1 MLVRS
6 TEPLRFENPA
16 PQKSPPQKTPP
27 QKTPDP
33 RRNVLTAAFKAKTG
47 QRMLTNN
54 FLKGLRLTHPVMQA
68 PMGGGPSTPE
78 LIAAV
83 CETGGMGWLAA
94 AYLAP
99 EQIRD
104 QVRAIRALT
113 DRPFGI
119 NLFVGGWAR
128 NANRAQVASMM
139 KLLHEM
145 HSELGLAPPSV
156 PGVPNDP
163 FPGQLEAVLDAKP
176 AAFSFTFGLPRAE
189 DIARLKEEGIAVFGT
204 ATTLREAHLL
214 ASAGVDAIIAQG
226 EEAGAHRGTFAGTFE
241 QSMVPTLDL
250 VRAIHA
256 EVPLPVLATGGLMDG
271 HDVANAL
278 AAGASATLHG
288 TAFLATPESG
298 ASEAYKRAIL
308 AAEDDDTV
316 VTRAFSGRPARGLRN
331 AFVRAVEDS
340 EAEIPPYPLQ
350 NVLTRPMRQAA
361 AARGD
366 ASRQSLWAG
375 RGVARARNAPAE
387 DIVAT
392 MLRELEAA
400 QNKPASAQGH

>member
-1 MLVRS
+1 
-6 TEPLRFENPA
+6 
-16 PQKSPPQKTPP
+16 
-27 QKTPDP
+27 
-33 RRNVLTAAFKAKTG
+33 
-47 QRMLTNN
+47 MLTNK

-78 LIAAV
+78 LVAAV
-83 CETGGMGWLAA
+83 CETGGMGWLAG
-94 AYLAP
+94 AYLSP

-104 QVRAIRALT
+104 QARAVRAMT

-119 NLFVGGWAR
+119 NLFVGGWGR

-139 KLLHEM
+139 KLLEDTHA
-145 HSELGLAPPSV
+145 ELGLEPPSV

-163 FPGQLEAVLDAKP
+163 FPAQLEAVLDAKP

-189 DIARLKEEGIAVFGT
+189 DIRRLKGEGIAVFGT
-204 ATTLREAHLL
+204 ATTLREAHIL
-214 ASAGVDAIIAQG
+214 ADSDVDGIIAQG

-250 VRAIHA
+250 VRAIHKEIA
-256 EVPLPVLATGGLMDG
+256 LPILAAGGLMDG
-271 HDVANAL
+271 HDVAEAL
-278 AAGASATLHG
+278 DAGASATLHG

-298 ASEAYKRAIL
+298 ASAAYKRAIL
-308 AAEDDDTV
+308 AAESDDTV

-331 AFVRAVEDS
+331 SFVRAVEDS

-361 AARGD
+361 AAKGD
-366 ASRQSLWAG
+366 AGRLSLWAG
-375 RGVARARNAPAE
+375 RGVAKTREAPAAE
-387 DIVAT
+387 IVA
-392 MLRELEAA
+392 MLLSEVDAEQGRSAAA
-400 QNKPASAQGH
+400 Q

>member
-1 MLVRS
+1 
-6 TEPLRFENPA
+6 
-16 PQKSPPQKTPP
+16 
-27 QKTPDP
+27 
-33 RRNVLTAAFKAKTG
+33 
-47 QRMLTNN
+47 MLTNK
-54 FLKGLRLTHPVMQA
+54 FLKGLRLTHPIMQA
-68 PMGGGPSTPE
+68 PMGGGPSTPA

-94 AYLAP
+94 AYLTP

-128 NANRAQVASMM
+128 SANRAQVASMM
-139 KLLHEM
+139 KLLQDM
-145 HSELGLAPPSV
+145 HAELGLEPPAV

-163 FPGQLEAVLDAKP
+163 FPAQLEAVLDAKP

-189 DIARLKEEGIAVFGT
+189 DVDRLKLEGIMVMGT
-204 ATTLREAHLL
+204 ATTLREANIL
-214 ASAGVDAIIAQG
+214 ATSGVDAIIAQG

-241 QSMVPTLDL
+241 QSMVPTLEL
-250 VRAIHA
+250 VRQIHA
-256 EVPLPVLATGGLMDG
+256 EIDLPVLAAGGLMDG
-271 HDVANAL
+271 RDVAAAL
-278 AAGASATLHG
+278 NAGASATLHG

-298 ASEAYKRAIL
+298 ATEAYKQAIL
-308 AAEDDDTV
+308 AAEEDDTV

-331 AFVRAVEDS
+331 RFVRAVEDS

-366 ASRQSLWAG
+366 AGRLSLWAG
-375 RGVARARNAPAE
+375 RGVARTREAPAA
-387 DIVAT
+387 DIVAQ
-392 MLRELEAA
+392 MLSELEAA
-400 QNKPASAQGH
+400 EAKPTAARGH

>member
-1 MLVRS
+1 
-6 TEPLRFENPA
+6 
-16 PQKSPPQKTPP
+16 
-27 QKTPDP
+27 
-33 RRNVLTAAFKAKTG
+33 
-47 QRMLTNN
+47 MLTNN
-54 FLKGLRLTHPVMQA
+54 LLKGLRLTHPIMQA

-83 CETGGMGWLAA
+83 CETGGMGWLAG
-94 AYLAP
+94 AYLTP

-128 NANRAQVASMM
+128 SANRAQVASMM
-139 KLLHEM
+139 KLLKDM
-145 HSELGLAPPSV
+145 HAELGLEPPAV

-176 AAFSFTFGLPRAE
+176 AAFSFTFGLPRTE
-189 DIARLKEEGIAVFGT
+189 DVVRLKDEGIAVFGT
-204 ATTLREAHLL
+204 ATTLREAHIL
-214 ASAGVDAIIAQG
+214 ASSDVDAIIAQG

-256 EVPLPVLATGGLMDG
+256 EIDLPILAAGGLMDG
-271 HDVANAL
+271 HDVAAAL

-298 ASEAYKRAIL
+298 ASEAYKKAIL
-308 AAEDDDTV
+308 AAEADDTV

-331 AFVRAVEDS
+331 TFVRAVEAS

-366 ASRQSLWAG
+366 AGRLSLWAG
-375 RGVARARNAPAE
+375 RGVARTREAPAAE
-387 DIVAT
+387 IVET
-392 MLRELEAA
+392 MLAELETAQAQPAA
-400 QNKPASAQGH
+400 AKGH

>member
-1 MLVRS
+1 
-6 TEPLRFENPA
+6 
-16 PQKSPPQKTPP
+16 
-27 QKTPDP
+27 
-33 RRNVLTAAFKAKTG
+33 
-47 QRMLTNN
+47 MLTNK
-54 FLKGLRLTHPVMQA
+54 FLKGLRLTHPIMQA

-83 CETGGMGWLAA
+83 CETGGMGWLAG
-94 AYLAP
+94 AYLTP

-128 NANRAQVASMM
+128 SANRAQVASMM
-139 KLLHEM
+139 KLLKDM
-145 HSELGLAPPSV
+145 HAELGLEPPAV

-189 DIARLKEEGIAVFGT
+189 DVVRLKDEGIAVFGT
-204 ATTLREAHLL
+204 ATTLREAHIL
-214 ASAGVDAIIAQG
+214 ATSGVDAIIAQG

-241 QSMVPTLDL
+241 QSMTPTLEL

-256 EVPLPVLATGGLMDG
+256 EIDLPVLAAGGLMDG
-271 HDVANAL
+271 QDVAEAL

-298 ASEAYKRAIL
+298 ASEAYKQAIL
-308 AAEDDDTV
+308 AAEGDDTV

-331 AFVRAVEDS
+331 TFVRAVEAS

-366 ASRQSLWAG
+366 AGRLSLWAG
-375 RGVARARNAPAE
+375 RGVARTREALAAE
-387 DIVAT
+387 IVAT
-392 MLRELEAA
+392 MLAELEATQA
-400 QNKPASAQGH
+400 HPSAAKVH

>member
-1 MLVRS
+1 MLSRS
-6 TEPLRFENPA
+6 TEPLRFENPYA
-16 PQKSPPQKTPP
+16 
-27 QKTPDP
+27 P
-33 RRNVLTAAFKAKTG
+33 RRNALRAPFKAKTG
-47 QRMLTNN
+47 QQMLTNK

-83 CETGGMGWLAA
+83 CDTGGMGWLAG
-94 AYLAP
+94 AYLTP

-104 QVRAIRALT
+104 QARAVRAMT

-139 KLLHEM
+139 KLLKDM
-145 HSELGLAPPSV
+145 HAELGLAPPSV

-176 AAFSFTFGLPRAE
+176 AAFSFTFGLPRME
-189 DIARLKEEGIAVFGT
+189 DVDRLKAEGIAVLGT
-204 ATTLREAHLL
+204 ATTLREARIL
-214 ASAGVDAIIAQG
+214 AESNVDAIVAQG

-256 EVPLPVLATGGLMDG
+256 EIDLPVVAAGGLMDG
-271 HDVANAL
+271 RDVARAL
-278 AAGASATLHG
+278 EAGASATMHG

-298 ASEAYKRAIL
+298 ASDAYKRAIL
-308 AAEDDDTV
+308 SAEEDDTV

-331 AFVRAVEDS
+331 SFVRAVEES
-340 EAEIPPYPLQ
+340 ESEIPPYPLQ

-366 ASRQSLWAG
+366 ASRLSLWAG
-375 RGVARARNAPAE
+375 RGVARTREAPAAE
-387 DIVAT
+387 IVA
-392 MLRELEAA
+392 MLLSELEVTHAKPAAA
-400 QNKPASAQGH
+400 Q

>member
-1 MLVRS
+1 
-6 TEPLRFENPA
+6 
-16 PQKSPPQKTPP
+16 
-27 QKTPDP
+27 
-33 RRNVLTAAFKAKTG
+33 
-47 QRMLTNN
+47 MLTNK

-83 CETGGMGWLAA
+83 CDTGGMGWLAG
-94 AYLAP
+94 AYLTP

-104 QVRAIRALT
+104 QARAVRAMT

-139 KLLHEM
+139 KLLKDM
-145 HSELGLAPPSV
+145 HAELGLAPPSV

-176 AAFSFTFGLPRAE
+176 AAFSFTFGLPRME
-189 DIARLKEEGIAVFGT
+189 DVDRLKAEGIAVLGT
-204 ATTLREAHLL
+204 ATTLREARIL
-214 ASAGVDAIIAQG
+214 AESNVDAIVAQG

-256 EVPLPVLATGGLMDG
+256 EIDLPVVAAGGLMDG
-271 HDVANAL
+271 RDVARAL
-278 AAGASATLHG
+278 EAGASATMHG

-298 ASEAYKRAIL
+298 ASDAYKRAIL
-308 AAEDDDTV
+308 SAEEDDTV

-331 AFVRAVEDS
+331 SFVRAVEES
-340 EAEIPPYPLQ
+340 ESEIPPYPLQ

-366 ASRQSLWAG
+366 ASRLSLWAG
-375 RGVARARNAPAE
+375 RGVARTREAPAAE
-387 DIVAT
+387 IVA
-392 MLRELEAA
+392 MLLSELEVTHAKPAAA
-400 QNKPASAQGH
+400 Q